1 MLHDP
6 YVTVAD
12 GLVVVFSL
20 IEKSSLDRALRMIA
34 ENSERTSAP
43 FILVGNKYDLLTS
56 DNIVSEAVKKQFA
69 GRFFQT
75 SAVTGTNVV
84 EAWEYLLQQIVARRG
99 PVASPPPRIASPVKA
114 RSNTIDNAAKPS
126 PPAQRPPLDDDDS
139 SAEPKQGQCLPA
151 KEACA
156 IS

>member
-1 MLHDP
+1 MLQDP

-20 IEKSSLDRALRMIA
+20 IEKNSLDRALRMIA

-56 DNIVSEAVKKQFA
+56 DNIVGEAVKKQFA
-69 GRFFQT
+69 GRFFET

-84 EAWEYLLQQIVARRG
+84 EAWESLLQEIVARRG
-99 PVASPPPRIASPVKA
+99 PVASPPSRTVPPAKP
-114 RSNTIDNAAKPS
+114 RSNTLDNSAKPS
-126 PPAQRPPLDDDDS
+126 PQARRPPPDDDDS
-139 SAEPKQGQCLPA
+139 SAEPKQGQCLPT
-151 KEACA
+151 KEVCT